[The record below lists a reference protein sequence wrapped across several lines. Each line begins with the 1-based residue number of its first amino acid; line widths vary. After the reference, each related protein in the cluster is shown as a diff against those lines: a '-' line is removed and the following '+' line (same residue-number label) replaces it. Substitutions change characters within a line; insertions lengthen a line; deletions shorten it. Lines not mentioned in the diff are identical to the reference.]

1 MHEYDMIWWCM
12 FFLLFFSN
20 SGKNT
25 MPRVNKNK
33 QFDINNYNVFQVD
46 EILGKRFAKNRV
58 EYLLKWHG
66 YNE

>member
-1 MHEYDMIWWCM
+1 
-12 FFLLFFSN
+12 
-20 SGKNT
+20 
-25 MPRVNKNK
+25 MPRVIKNK
-33 QFDINNYNVFQVD
+33 QFDINNYNVFHVD